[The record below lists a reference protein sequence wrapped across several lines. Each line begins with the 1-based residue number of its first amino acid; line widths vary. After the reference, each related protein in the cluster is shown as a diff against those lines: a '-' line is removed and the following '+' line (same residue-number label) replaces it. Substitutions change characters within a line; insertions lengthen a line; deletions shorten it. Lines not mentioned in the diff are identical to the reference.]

1 MYKSKG
7 LRRGFFRAMAKKE
20 SIDRIR
26 NIGIA
31 AHIDAGKTTTTE
43 RILYYAGI
51 IHRMGEVHDGAA
63 TMDWMEQEKER
74 GITITSAATSCDW
87 LDHRV
92 NIIDTPGHVDFTM
105 EVERSLRVLDGMVAV
120 FCAVGGVEPQSETVW
135 RQADRYRVPRLAFVN
150 KMDRIGADF
159 DAVLTAIRERL
170 GANGVAVQ
178 LPIGSEDAFRGVI
191 DLVEMKALFYDE
203 DVLGAKYRIA
213 DIPAES
219 EAEAEEARTRLIEA
233 LADFDDEVA
242 EAYLEGGEL
251 DGELLR
257 GAIRKGTLTVE
268 IIPVFCGSALGN
280 KGIQPL
286 LDGIVKFLPSPL
298 DLPAVEGIKP
308 GREETVSRKASVD
321 EPFAALLFKIANDP
335 FAGKLA
341 YIRVYSGQLKS
352 GAQVLNVATERKERM
367 GRLLRMHANKREEVE
382 QVLAGDIAAVV
393 GLKEVRTGD
402 TLTDPKKPMLLERM
416 EFPEPVIDIAI
427 EPKTKAD
434 QEKLDDSLRRLA
446 EEDPTF
452 KVRVDKDTGQTLIS
466 GMGELHLE
474 ILLDRMLREFNVG
487 ANVGKP
493 QVVYRES
500 VTKRAEKELRFER
513 TAGSQGMF
521 AQVTLAV
528 EPAATGDGI
537 QFENRLDGDDLPK
550 DFVAAVERGVREA
563 TASGVIAGYEM
574 TDLKVELLAGIHH
587 EVDSSEQAF
596 HAAGALAFREAARGA
611 EPMILEP
618 VMSVEV
624 VTPGDFTGEVIGDLN
639 ARRGKVAGMAPR
651 ADAQIVDA
659 TVPLSEMFGYMT
671 KLRSLTQGRATF
683 SMQFSHFEQ
692 VPSSIASRFVTAQ

>member
-1 MYKSKG
+1 
-7 LRRGFFRAMAKKE
+7 MANTE

-87 LDHRV
+87 LGHRV

-135 RQADRYRVPRLAFVN
+135 RQADRYKVPRMAFVN

-159 DAVLTAIRERL
+159 EAVLAAIRERL

-178 LPIGSEDAFRGVI
+178 LPIGKEGDFRGVI
-191 DLVEMKALFYDE
+191 DLLEMKALLYDE
-203 DVLGAKYRIA
+203 ESLGADFRSEE
-213 DIPAES
+213 IPDELRG
-219 EAEAEEARTRLIEA
+219 EAEVARNQLIEV

-242 EAYLEGGEL
+242 ETYLEGDEL
-251 DGELLR
+251 SAEFLR
-257 GAIRKGTLTVE
+257 GAVRKGTLSVE
-268 IIPVFCGSALGN
+268 IVPVFCGTALGN

-286 LDGIVKFLPSPL
+286 LDGIVSFLPSPL
-298 DLPAVEGIKP
+298 DLPAVEGLLP
-308 GREETVSRKASVD
+308 GRETVESRKASPE
-321 EPFAALLFKIANDP
+321 EPFAALLFKIANDA

-341 YIRVYSGQLKS
+341 YIRVYSGRLDA
-352 GAQVLNVATERKERM
+352 GAQVLNVATGRKERM
-367 GRLLRMHANKREEVE
+367 GRLLRMHANKREEVDRIE
-382 QVLAGDIAAVV
+382 AGDIAAVV
-393 GLKEVRTGD
+393 GLKQVRTGD
-402 TLTDPKKPMLLERM
+402 TLTDPKKPLLLERM

-434 QEKLDDSLRRLA
+434 QEKLDEALRRLG

-452 KVRVDKDTGQTLIS
+452 KVRVDRDTGQTLIS

-474 ILLDRMLREFNVG
+474 ILLDRMLREFSVG

-500 VTKRAEKELRFER
+500 VGRRAEKELRFER
-513 TAGSQGMF
+513 SAGSQGMF

-528 EPAATGDGI
+528 EPAKIGEGVHFESRLVGDA
-537 QFENRLDGDDLPK
+537 LPK
-550 DFVAAVERGVREA
+550 EYIAAVESGVREA

-574 TDLKVELLAGIHH
+574 TDLKVELLAGVHH

-596 HAAGALAFREAARGA
+596 HAAGALAFRDAARSA
-611 EPMILEP
+611 APRILEP

-624 VTPGDFTGEVIGDLN
+624 VTPGEFTGEVIGDLN
-639 ARRGKVAGMAPR
+639 ARRGKVGGMAPR
-651 ADAQIVDA
+651 ADAQVVDA

-683 SMQFSHFEQ
+683 SMQFSHFDQ
-692 VPSSIASRFVTAQ
+692 VPSNIASRFMTVQ

>member
-1 MYKSKG
+1 
-7 LRRGFFRAMAKKE
+7 MAKQE

-74 GITITSAATSCDW
+74 GITITSAATSCEW
-87 LDHRV
+87 LDHRI

-135 RQADRYRVPRLAFVN
+135 RQADRYKVPRMAFVN

-178 LPIGSEDAFRGVI
+178 LPIGSEDTFRGVI
-191 DLVEMKALFYDE
+191 DLVEMKALIFDE
-203 DVLGAKYRIA
+203 DVLGATFRTES
-213 DIPAES
+213 IPAEL
-219 EAEAEEARTRLIEA
+219 EKGAEEARTRLIEV
-233 LADFDDEVA
+233 LADLDDEVA
-242 EAYLEGGEL
+242 EAYLDGGEL
-251 DGELLR
+251 DSELLR
-257 GAIRKGTLTVE
+257 GAIRKGTLGVK

-286 LDGIVKFLPSPL
+286 LDGIVRFLPSPL
-298 DLPAVEGIKP
+298 DLPAVEGQLP
-308 GREETVSRKASVD
+308 GREEMVSRKASIE

-341 YIRVYSGQLKS
+341 YIRVYSGQLDA
-352 GAQVLNVATERKERM
+352 GAQVLNVATGRKERM
-367 GRLLRMHANKREEVE
+367 GRLLRMHANKREEVDRI
-382 QVLAGDIAAVV
+382 LAGDIAAVV

-402 TLTDPKKPMLLERM
+402 TLTDPKKPMLLEQM

-474 ILLDRMLREFNVG
+474 ILLDRMLREFKVG

-528 EPAATGDGI
+528 EPAKIGDGI
-537 QFENRLDGDDLPK
+537 LFENRLDGDAIPK
-550 DFVAAVERGVREA
+550 EYVAAVERGVREA

-574 TDLKVELLAGIHH
+574 TDLKVELLAAIHH

-596 HAAGALAFREAARGA
+596 HAAGALAFREAARSA
-611 EPMILEP
+611 VPMILEP

-639 ARRGKVAGMAPR
+639 ARRGKVGGMAPR
-651 ADAQIVDA
+651 ADAQIVEA
-659 TVPLSEMFGYMT
+659 KVPLSEMFGYMT

-683 SMQFSHFEQ
+683 SMQFSHFEK
-692 VPSSIASRFVTAQ
+692 VPSSIASRFITAQ

>member
-1 MYKSKG
+1 
-7 LRRGFFRAMAKKE
+7 MAKTE
-20 SIDRIR
+20 SIGRIR

-43 RILYYAGI
+43 RILFYAGI

-87 LDHRV
+87 LGHRV

-135 RQADRYRVPRLAFVN
+135 RQADHYKVPRLAFVN
-150 KMDRIGADF
+150 KMDRVGADF
-159 DAVLTAIRERL
+159 GAVVSAIRERL
-170 GANGVAVQ
+170 GANGLAIQ
-178 LPIGSEDAFRGVI
+178 LPVGSEDAFRGVI
-191 DLVEMKALFYDE
+191 DLVEMKALYYDE
-203 DVLGAKYRIA
+203 ESLGATFRSEE
-213 DIPAES
+213 IPAES
-219 EAEAEEARTRLIEA
+219 RNEAEAARSRLIEA

-242 EAYLEGGEL
+242 EAYLEEKALGA
-251 DGELLR
+251 ELLR
-257 GAIRKGTLTVE
+257 AAIRRGTLAVE
-268 IIPVFCGSALGN
+268 IVPVLCGSALGN

-286 LDGIVKFLPSPL
+286 LDGIVNFLPSPL
-298 DLPAVEGIKP
+298 DLPAVEGTLP
-308 GREETVSRKASVD
+308 GRETVERRKASVE
-321 EPFAALLFKIANDP
+321 EPFAALLFKIANDS

-341 YIRVYSGQLKS
+341 YIRVYSGQMKA
-352 GAQVLNVATERKERM
+352 GAQVLDVATGRKERM
-367 GRLLRMHANKREEVE
+367 GRLLRMHANKREEVDRI
-382 QVLAGDIAAVV
+382 LAGDIAAVV
-393 GLKEVRTGD
+393 GLKQVRTGD
-402 TLTDPKKPMLLERM
+402 TLTDLKKPLLLERM
-416 EFPEPVIDIAI
+416 EFPEPVIDVAI

-434 QEKLDDSLRRLA
+434 QDKLEEALRRLA

-474 ILLDRMLREFNVG
+474 ILLDRMLREFKVG

-500 VTKRAEKELRFER
+500 VTRRAEKELRFER
-513 TAGSQGMF
+513 QAGSQGMF

-528 EPAATGDGI
+528 EPAKAGEGVL
-537 QFENRLDGDDLPK
+537 FENRLEAGTLPK
-550 DFVAAVERGVREA
+550 DYVAAVEAGVREA
-563 TASGVIAGYEM
+563 ATSGVIAGYEM
-574 TDLKVELLAGIHH
+574 TDLKVVLLAGVQH

-596 HAAGALAFREAARGA
+596 HAAGALAYREAAREAG
-611 EPMILEP
+611 PRILEP

-639 ARRGKVAGMAPR
+639 SRRGKVGGMAPR
-651 ADAQIVDA
+651 ADAQVVQA
-659 TVPLSEMFGYMT
+659 KVPLSEMFGYMT

-692 VPSSIASRFVTAQ
+692 VPSNIASRFMTAQ

>member
-1 MYKSKG
+1 
-7 LRRGFFRAMAKKE
+7 MAKQE

-74 GITITSAATSCDW
+74 GITITSAATSCEW
-87 LDHRV
+87 LGHRI

-135 RQADRYRVPRLAFVN
+135 RQADHYQVPRVAFVN

-178 LPIGSEDAFRGVI
+178 LPIGSEDSFQGVI
-191 DLVEMKALFYDE
+191 DLVEMKALIFNEDE
-203 DVLGAKYRIA
+203 LGSTFRTEA
-213 DIPAES
+213 IPAELES
-219 EAEAEEARTRLIEA
+219 EADEARTRLIEV
-233 LADFDDEVA
+233 LADLDDEVA
-242 EAYLEGGEL
+242 ETYLEGSEL
-251 DGELLR
+251 EKELLW
-257 GAIRKGTLTVE
+257 GAIRNGTLGVK
-268 IIPVFCGSALGN
+268 IIPVFCGTALGN

-286 LDGIVKFLPSPL
+286 LDGIVRFLPSPL
-298 DLPAVEGIKP
+298 DLPAVEGQLP
-308 GREETVSRKASVD
+308 GREETVSRKASTD

-341 YIRVYSGQLKS
+341 YIRVYSGQLDA
-352 GAQVLNVATERKERM
+352 GAQVLNVATGRKERM
-367 GRLLRMHANKREEVE
+367 GRLLRMHANKREEVSRI
-382 QVLAGDIAAVV
+382 LAGDIAAVV

-402 TLTDPKKPMLLERM
+402 TLTDLKKPILLEQM

-434 QEKLDDSLRRLA
+434 QEKLDEALRRLA

-500 VTKRAEKELRFER
+500 VAKRAEKELRFER

-528 EPAATGDGI
+528 EPAKISDGI
-537 QFENRLDGDDLPK
+537 LFENRLDGDAIPK
-550 DFVAAVERGVREA
+550 EFIAAVERGVREA

-574 TDLKVELLAGIHH
+574 TDLKVELLAAIHH

-611 EPMILEP
+611 VPIILEP

-639 ARRGKVAGMAPR
+639 ARRGKVGGMAPR
-651 ADAQIVDA
+651 ADAQIVEA

-683 SMQFSHFEQ
+683 SMQFSHFEK
-692 VPSSIASRFVTAQ
+692 VPSSIASRFITAQ

>member
-1 MYKSKG
+1 VRIEG
-7 LRRGFFRAMAKKE
+7 FRRGFFRTMAKKE

-74 GITITSAATSCDW
+74 GITITSAATSCEW
-87 LDHRV
+87 LDHRI

-135 RQADRYRVPRLAFVN
+135 RQADRYKVPRMAFVN

-159 DAVLTAIRERL
+159 DAVLIAIRERL

-191 DLVEMKALFYDE
+191 DLVEMKALIFDE
-203 DVLGAKYRIA
+203 DELGSTFRTEN
-213 DIPAES
+213 IPAELES
-219 EAEAEEARTRLIEA
+219 EAGEARTRLIEV
-233 LADFDDEVA
+233 LSDLDDEVA
-242 EAYLEGGEL
+242 EAYLDGGEL
-251 DGELLR
+251 DSELLR
-257 GAIRKGTLTVE
+257 GAIRKGTLGVK
-268 IIPVFCGSALGN
+268 IIPVFCGTALGN
-280 KGIQPL
+280 KGVQPL
-286 LDGIVKFLPSPL
+286 LDGIVRFLPSPL
-298 DLPAVEGIKP
+298 DLPAVEGQLP
-308 GREETVSRKASVD
+308 GREEMVSRKASVD

-341 YIRVYSGQLKS
+341 YIRVYSGKLDA
-352 GAQVLNVATERKERM
+352 GAQVLNVATGRKERM
-367 GRLLRMHANKREEVE
+367 GRLLRMHANKREEVDRI
-382 QVLAGDIAAVV
+382 LAGDIAAVV

-402 TLTDPKKPMLLERM
+402 TLTDPKKPMLLEQM

-434 QEKLDDSLRRLA
+434 QEKLDEALRRLA

-474 ILLDRMLREFNVG
+474 ILLDRMLREFKVG

-500 VTKRAEKELRFER
+500 VTARAEKELRFER

-528 EPAATGDGI
+528 EPAKISDGI
-537 QFENRLDGDDLPK
+537 LFENRLDGDAIPK
-550 DFVAAVERGVREA
+550 EYVAAVEKGVREA

-574 TDLKVELLAGIHH
+574 TDLKVELLAAIHH

-596 HAAGALAFREAARGA
+596 HAAGALAFREAAREA
-611 EPMILEP
+611 VPMILEP

-639 ARRGKVAGMAPR
+639 ARRGKVGGMAPR
-651 ADAQIVDA
+651 ADAQIVEA

-683 SMQFSHFEQ
+683 SMQFSHFEK
-692 VPSSIASRFVTAQ
+692 VPSSIASRFITAQ

>member
-1 MYKSKG
+1 
-7 LRRGFFRAMAKKE
+7 MAKKE

-74 GITITSAATSCDW
+74 GITITSAATSCEW
-87 LDHRV
+87 LDHRI

-135 RQADRYRVPRLAFVN
+135 RQADRYKVPRMAFVN

-159 DAVLTAIRERL
+159 DAVLIAIRERL

-191 DLVEMKALFYDE
+191 DLVEMKALIFDE
-203 DVLGAKYRIA
+203 DELGSTFRTEN
-213 DIPAES
+213 IPAELES
-219 EAEAEEARTRLIEA
+219 EAGEARTRLIEV
-233 LADFDDEVA
+233 LSDLDDEVA
-242 EAYLEGGEL
+242 EAYLDGGEL
-251 DGELLR
+251 DSELLR
-257 GAIRKGTLTVE
+257 GAIRKGTLGVK
-268 IIPVFCGSALGN
+268 IIPVFCGTALGN
-280 KGIQPL
+280 KGVQPL
-286 LDGIVKFLPSPL
+286 LDGIVRFLPSPL
-298 DLPAVEGIKP
+298 DLPAVEGQLP
-308 GREETVSRKASVD
+308 GREEMVSRKASVD

-341 YIRVYSGQLKS
+341 YIRVYSGKLDA
-352 GAQVLNVATERKERM
+352 GAQVLNVATGRKERM
-367 GRLLRMHANKREEVE
+367 GRLLRMHANKREEVDRI
-382 QVLAGDIAAVV
+382 LAGDIAAVV

-402 TLTDPKKPMLLERM
+402 TLTDPKKPMLLEQM

-434 QEKLDDSLRRLA
+434 QEKLDEALRRLA

-474 ILLDRMLREFNVG
+474 ILLDRMLREFKVG

-500 VTKRAEKELRFER
+500 VTARAEKELRFER

-528 EPAATGDGI
+528 EPAKISDGI
-537 QFENRLDGDDLPK
+537 LFENRLDGDAIPK
-550 DFVAAVERGVREA
+550 EYVAAVEKGVREA

-574 TDLKVELLAGIHH
+574 TDLKVELLAAIHH

-596 HAAGALAFREAARGA
+596 HAAGALAFREAAREA
-611 EPMILEP
+611 VPMILEP

-639 ARRGKVAGMAPR
+639 ARRGKVGGMAPR
-651 ADAQIVDA
+651 ADAQIVEA

-683 SMQFSHFEQ
+683 SMQFSHFEK
-692 VPSSIASRFVTAQ
+692 VPSSIASRFITAQ